1 MTVPNGLKWVISTPP
16 ATILDTHE
24 MKLVTAVK
32 IEWNAENIPDLYEIL
47 PCGTPYVEKDET
59 STSIEEIGT
68 SGIKLYTHDNQLY
81 VQAGSPIT
89 NLALYDLFGR
99 TVAQATPHSTQVE
112 MTLGSKHAPGTHRA
126 SNRRCTGGLDSQ
138 NRVVTNNRMNR

>member
-1 MTVPNGLKWVISTPP
+1 MGHLDSPC
-16 ATILDTHE
+16 TILDTHE

-112 MTLGSKHAPGTHRA
+112 MTLGSNMP
-126 SNRRCTGGLDSQ
+126 
-138 NRVVTNNRMNR
+138 RVLIVRVTDDAQEVSIHKIVW